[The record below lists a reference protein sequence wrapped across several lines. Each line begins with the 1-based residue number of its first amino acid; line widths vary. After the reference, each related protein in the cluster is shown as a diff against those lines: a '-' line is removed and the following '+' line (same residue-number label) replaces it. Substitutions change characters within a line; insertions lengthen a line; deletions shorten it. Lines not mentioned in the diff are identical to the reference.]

1 MYSGIGAPLYIPFVI
16 FMFFY
21 YRKTGQFPAPIAIF
35 TSPFMSLWG
44 LPTPSAPAPPTPT
57 PPTPDCPTCPTCPT
71 RTHHPEAEEWAKNL
85 LKDYAI
91 DELKLMPVQVTFS
104 MSFNYP
110 NEPTTFHETHKLAP
124 MPANQ
129 LPMAQLMLKTLIADA
144 NATGKVNVQITN
156 ITVKPVPDR
165 HFQPAVIQEAEAW
178 ASQKLTG
185 HQLPFN

>member
-1 MYSGIGAPLYIPFVI
+1 MAARRAFV
-16 FMFFY
+16 FGF
-21 YRKTGQFPAPIAIF
+21 RKKKSWELKNPMAR
-35 TSPFMSLWG
+35 L
-44 LPTPSAPAPPTPT
+44 LEVLRLLDPT
-57 PPTPDCPTCPTCPT
+57 PPTPDCPTCPT
-71 RTHHPEAEEWAKNL
+71 RTHHPEAEAWAKNL

-104 MSFNYP
+104 MAFNYP
-110 NEPTTFHETHKLAP
+110 NEPTTYHETHKLAP

-129 LPMAQLMLKTLIADA
+129 LPMAQLTLKNLIADA